1 MINVTTAFRKAL
13 YDEIREYEN
22 SVVITLANGT
32 VLNVD
37 NEHIMSNGLEI
48 EDAISND
55 DDFTALGSTIINT
68 ATIVLYNNDEIYSDY
83 DFVNAKVVV
92 YTTLANERIKKGTFT
107 IDDATYSNATIT
119 LYVLDNME
127 QFDRPYSLSN
137 LTYPA
142 TLGEIVRDACQVCD
156 VTLNSNSQQFP
167 HYNFTIDE
175 RPDDESITFREVIG
189 YAATIAGC
197 YARCDVDGKLEFKW
211 FNVAAFETDS
221 SLDGGTFNP
230 WTTGGYTDGG
240 TFSPWTTGTEISDN
254 EFTTKIIP
262 HYITSLYSQDI
273 GVDDVVITGVK
284 IFIEVDDEEGG
295 TETESYLAGSEGYII
310 QIENNPFINKS
321 NVSTVLGWIS
331 TVVVGL
337 RFRKCNVTHPNDP
350 CIEAGDIGYVWDT
363 KGVEHPI
370 LITRVTFSPNSP
382 QTIVCG
388 AQTPSRNSASRFSEL
403 TKSYVDARRQ
413 LRKQRDSYQA
423 AMDDL
428 KEQIDNANGLYETQ
442 VTQQDGS
449 IITYL
454 HNKPLLEESDTRIM
468 ISSVGVTVTPDAGQ
482 HWYGLT
488 VDGTFIA
495 SIMNTIGINFDWG
508 VGGALTI
515 KDSNN
520 NETFYVNANNGVVR
534 IKASS
539 FSLTDGTTLAST
551 LQSAKSYADTAA
563 SNAYNNL
570 TQQQVFNK
578 LSNNGAAQGIWLN
591 NGQLY
596 FSFTYAQGGTLK
608 LGGSNNGNGVLQIYN
623 ASGEVIGTLDNT
635 GANLTGNITLKNGN
649 ISAFTGYD
657 STYVF
662 NFVEWLVWRDIN
674 NFNIETRN
682 NNVLTGKV
690 SWFDIGST
698 YGMQTTRATSRSQ
711 FSEVTVVGVSNM
723 ASESSPSY
731 SRSFIETYKPRW
743 YAMEMDADSSSTAV
757 QYILSTMGIRFRTP
771 TGKIRI
777 GISNTGEPIIGSTQ
791 NITSEIGT
799 IDIESGNNKVDVS
812 NAGIFIDGGSAYVW
826 MESAASA
833 AFVASSQEL
842 LMKASAYSVEID
854 SSGQMV
860 NGRQIAFDST
870 SSKRYKHNITLLK
883 NKTLDPHRLYDLVV
897 KQYRYNDDAKLQ
909 YQDMKDKTLPGFIA
923 EDVAKIY
930 PAAVIHDNETGQV
943 ESWDER
949 RIVPG
954 MLALIQEQKKLIDE
968 LTERVNKLEGII

>member
-137 LTYPA
+137 LVYPA

-156 VTLNSNSQQFP
+156 ITLNSNSQQFP

-221 SLDGGTFNP
+221 SLDGGTFSP

-254 EFTTKIIP
+254 EFTTRIIP

-428 KEQIDNANGLYETQ
+428 KEQIENANGLYETQ

-488 VDGTFIA
+488 VDGTFLA
-495 SIMNTIGINFDWG
+495 SVINTIGLFFD
-508 VGGALTI
+508 
-515 KDSNN
+515 
-520 NETFYVNANNGVVR
+520 
-534 IKASS
+534 
-539 FSLTDGTTLAST
+539 
-551 LQSAKSYADTAA
+551 YAH
-563 SNAYNNL
+563 
-570 TQQQVFNK
+570 
-578 LSNNGAAQGIWLN
+578 
-591 NGQLY
+591 
-596 FSFTYAQGGTLK
+596 GGTLT
-608 LGGSNNGNGVLQIYN
+608 LGGQNNTNGRIRILNSSGTQI
-623 ASGEVIGTLDNT
+623 GLIDNT
-635 GANLTGNITLKNGN
+635 GAELTGNITLAQDTYRAFLGTVTYATIASNSTSPNYYTATGFGILDTDTTYDRKFSVAFGQNRTYLSTITTN
-649 ISAFTGYD
+649 QYSNAIIVSNPTMSTRHVLSISELLTNAANSEYYDKYIQDHTDSIMWFRIFANSYFAYLQLNAGTIQYSSNTSMFTFSVNNTTLLRLPVGAYISI
-657 STYVF
+657 ST
-662 NFVEWLVWRDIN
+662 
-674 NFNIETRN
+674 
-682 NNVLTGKV
+682 
-690 SWFDIGST
+690 
-698 YGMQTTRATSRSQ
+698 TTRINIYGALTAT
-711 FSEVTVVGVSNM
+711 F
-723 ASESSPSY
+723 
-731 SRSFIETYKPRW
+731 
-743 YAMEMDADSSSTAV
+743 
-757 QYILSTMGIRFRTP
+757 
-771 TGKIRI
+771 
-777 GISNTGEPIIGSTQ
+777 
-791 NITSEIGT
+791 
-799 IDIESGNNKVDVS
+799 SGNNTFNMADNTGIELAS
-812 NAGIFIDGGSAYVW
+812 NKISIYDGQGRVLDSTTTGSNIRW
-826 MESAASA
+826 
-833 AFVASSQEL
+833 
-842 LMKASAYSVEID
+842 
-854 SSGQMV
+854 
-860 NGRQIAFDST
+860 NGMNLAFDTS

-909 YQDMKDKTLPGFIA
+909 YPDMKDQTLPGFIA

-930 PAAVIHDNETGQV
+930 PAAVIHDNETGQI